1 LGEKEMLKTCF
12 LLLATLLLSSN
23 AFAQWELMNDE
34 STVSYVSIKKSIVG
48 EVNGFGTLDGSIASN
63 GAMSV
68 VIDLGSVETNIPIRD
83 ERMKTMLFEVAS
95 FPTATISATLDPDA
109 LKQMKVGETYRE
121 SVNFNLSLHGISKQ
135 LTTDVRV
142 VKLSNNRILAV
153 SEKPVI
159 VSADEYNLSKG
170 VEKLREVASLP
181 SISTAVP
188 VTFSLVFGQ

>member
-1 LGEKEMLKTCF
+1 M
-12 LLLATLLLSSN
+12 LLATLLLSSN

>member
-1 LGEKEMLKTCF
+1 MLKTCF

-63 GAMSV
+63 NAMSV

>member
-1 LGEKEMLKTCF
+1 
-12 LLLATLLLSSN
+12 
-23 AFAQWELMNDE
+23 
-34 STVSYVSIKKSIVG
+34 
-48 EVNGFGTLDGSIASN
+48 
-63 GAMSV
+63 MSV